1 MPVEARM
8 EVLGAK
14 EAIKA
19 LGKIDKELR
28 KQFTK
33 DAKEVAEPIVSA
45 AKSAYPDEVLSGM
58 SRDWQVNGK
67 PKFPYTKAK
76 AVRGLKVKVDT
87 SRRAENVIRIQQT
100 DPATSI
106 FEVAG
111 RGSSNSSLGTN
122 IRGKRDRVL
131 WPTAER
137 NLAEVS
143 EQMRQLVLR
152 VISRVNDEVR

>member
-1 MPVEARM
+1 M

-33 DAKEVAEPIVSA
+33 DAKEVAEPIIGP

-58 SRDWQVNGK
+58 SRNWQVNGK
-67 PKFPYTKAK
+67 PKFPYSKVR
-76 AVRGLKVKVDT
+76 AVRGLKVKTDT
-87 SRRAENVIRIQQT
+87 SRGSENVIRIIQM
-100 DPATSI
+100 DPGASI

-111 RGSSNSSLGTN
+111 LGSSSSSLGPN
-122 IRGKRDRVL
+122 LRAKRDRVL
-131 WPTAER
+131 WPIAER

-143 EQMRQLVLR
+143 EQMRKLVLR